1 MTRHR
6 SATRRQLG
14 ALALLCTLVLS
25 LMAGM
30 APSTRAD
37 GLIIVEPPPCDDG
50 CPGPIRVGDQLIVKS
65 HRVDVIIVNQVAT
78 TTIDQVYFNPNEWVA
93 EGTYIFP
100 IPDGATVSKFTMI
113 VDGQAIEAKILTAE
127 EAAAIYDEIVRSM
140 RDPALLQYVGQGAI
154 QASVFPIAP
163 GESRQVQISYEE
175 VVTAEGGLVR
185 YLYPLNTEQFSA
197 QPLESVSVRVDITS
211 ADPVRAIYSP
221 SHSVAVTQD
230 SETHFVAGWEA
241 SNVWPSDD
249 FELIYTVAQDQIGSN
264 LLSYVDPIT
273 GEGYFMLLAAPGISA
288 GNAVVAK
295 DVVIVLDTSGSMEGD
310 KIVQAKQAVSYVL
323 NHLNPEDRFGIVE
336 FSTGVRFYD
345 QQLRP
350 ATEAPAA
357 ASWVENLP
365 ATGGTDINRALLE
378 AMAMAQTER
387 PTYVVFLTDGLPT
400 EGEVDSSMILS
411 NVGAAS
417 PDNVRLFSFGV
428 GDDVDTFLLDSL
440 VLQENGVTSYV
451 RPGERIDEEVSLFY
465 SKVGSPVLTDL
476 QLSFGDR
483 QVQELYPNPLP
494 DLYAGTQLVLVG
506 TYAAGGPANVTVTGM
521 VNGQAQTFTYEGQT
535 LTTTPGGGNDF
546 LPRLWATRKIG
557 YLLTQIRLNGENQE
571 LIGAVVDLSVR
582 FGIVTPYTS
591 YLITE
596 DDILTQAGRDRVADA
611 EYEVQASEPQVVSG
625 GEAVDEADAQGNMT
639 SSDQAAPTADLDQF
653 EDGNAITVVGSRTYV
668 QQSGV
673 WIDTTY
679 DPSTMT
685 TTKIVFLSDEYF
697 ALLAEHPELAEALA
711 LGDAVIAVSGGTW
724 YEIVPA

>member
-1 MTRHR
+1 MNRPGFV
-6 SATRRQLG
+6 TRRQLG
-14 ALALLCTLVLS
+14 AMALLCTLLLS
-25 LMAGM
+25 LMAGL
-30 APSTRAD
+30 APSARAD
-37 GLIIVEPPPCDDG
+37 GLIIVEPPPCDSG
-50 CPGPIRVGDQLIVKS
+50 CPGPIRIGDYMVVKS
-65 HRVDVIIVNQVAT
+65 HRVDVTIVNQVAT
-78 TTIDQVYFNPNEWVA
+78 TTIDQVFFNPNEWVA

-113 VDGQAIEAKILTAE
+113 VDGQPIEAKILSAD
-127 EAAAIYDEIVRSM
+127 EAAAIYDEIVRTM

-154 QASVFPIAP
+154 QASVFPIPP

-197 QPLESVSVRVDITS
+197 MPLEQVSVRVDVTS

-221 SHSVAVTQD
+221 SHSVAITQD

-241 SNVWPSDD
+241 SNVLPSDD

-264 LLSYVDPIT
+264 LLSYVDPVT

-295 DVVIVLDTSGSMEGD
+295 DVLIVLDTSGSMEGE
-310 KIVQAKQAVSYVL
+310 KIVQAKQAVNHVL
-323 NHLNPEDRFGIVE
+323 THLNPEDRFGLIE

-345 QQLRP
+345 QALRP
-350 ATEAPAA
+350 ATDAPAA
-357 ASWVENLP
+357 VSWVDNLP

-378 AMAMAQTER
+378 AMAMATAER
-387 PTYVVFLTDGLPT
+387 PTYVIFLTDGLPT
-400 EGEVDSSMILS
+400 EGEIESENILT
-411 NVGAAS
+411 NVGTAS

-494 DLYAGTQLVLVG
+494 DLYAGSQLVLVG
-506 TYAAGGPANVTVTGM
+506 TYATGGPTTVTLSGT
-521 VNGQAQTFTYEGQT
+521 VNGQGQVYIYEGQSLAT
-535 LTTTPGGGNDF
+535 SSGGANEF

-557 YLLTQIRLNGENQE
+557 YLLTQIRLHGENQE
-571 LIGAVVDLSVR
+571 LIQAVVDLSVR

-596 DDILTQAGRDRVADA
+596 DDILTQSGRDRVADE
-611 EYEVQASEPQVVSG
+611 EYQVAAEPQEVSG
-625 GEAVDEADAQGNMT
+625 GEAVDKADAQGNLS
-639 SSDQAAPTADLDQF
+639 SSDQAAPTASADDY
-653 EDGNAITVVGSRTYV
+653 EGGNAIKVVGSRTYV

-673 WIDTTY
+673 WIDTAF

-685 TTKIVFLSDEYF
+685 ATKIVFLSDEYF
-697 ALLAEHPELAEALA
+697 ALLEEHPELAEALA
-711 LGDAVIAVSGGTW
+711 LGDAVIVIAAGTF